1 MLPVTQNDE
10 RELKSSI
17 FQDIIRKMCSTLKSH
32 WIACTKIDFHP
43 GWPQVWWFVPSLK
56 NLTEL
61 IPAGFNYINVT
72 EGRNSW
78 FVNVS
83 PACNF
88 FCLRVFSV
96 IFFCVVTSTELFRED
111 GSAPRPAPTAITIEH
126 PWFHLR
132 SRTNVLSFVSRVRRA
147 HMSSHPPGFS
157 MSSPS
162 MRSPGPHF
170 GWQTLFAFR
179 SALKTYLFHTA
190 RRVATK
196 GDLLGLLLPPCP
208 CNTSTLLPLHL
219 YNQLYER
226 CCRSVDSETI
236 RDGREFIAPC
246 MPQRSAAS
254 SRKLC
259 VGWLFGDKEMDRVKH
274 NFSVRSMRY
283 LVFVILL

>member
-111 GSAPRPAPTAITIEH
+111 GSAPRPAPTAFTIEH

-132 SRTNVLSFVSRVRRA
+132 SRTNVLSFVSGLEELICPLILPVSVCLLLLCDRQGLTLDDRRCSRSGL
-147 HMSSHPPGFS
+147 HWRPTFFILLGE
-157 MSSPS
+157 SPQREIFWVS
-162 MRSPGPHF
+162 CSLHVLV
-170 GWQTLFAFR
+170 TLP
-179 SALKTYLFHTA
+179 LYFHSTCTINYTSDAAAVLTA
-190 RRVATK
+190 R
-196 GDLLGLLLPPCP
+196 
-208 CNTSTLLPLHL
+208 
-219 YNQLYER
+219 Q
-226 CCRSVDSETI
+226 SETA
-236 RDGREFIAPC
+236 EN
-246 MPQRSAAS
+246 S
-254 SRKLC
+254 
-259 VGWLFGDKEMDRVKH
+259 
-274 NFSVRSMRY
+274 
-283 LVFVILL
+283 